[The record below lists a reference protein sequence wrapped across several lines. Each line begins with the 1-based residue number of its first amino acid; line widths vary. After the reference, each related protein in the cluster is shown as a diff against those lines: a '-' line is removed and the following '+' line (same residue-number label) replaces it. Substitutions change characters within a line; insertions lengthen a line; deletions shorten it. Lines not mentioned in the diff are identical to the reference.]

1 VQDVFGNTVTS
12 ATDQISLT
20 IGSGPPGGTFSSGS
34 STYTNVATSSG
45 VATFT
50 GVALSLAGTYTLTA
64 VRSGLT
70 SATSSAIVISAA
82 AASKLAFVQGPS
94 SGFAGTA
101 LSPAISVQI
110 QDQNGNP
117 VSASGVNITLTPSAG
132 AINAGSTATT
142 NSSGRATFSAVT
154 IDATAIGLTLIASA
168 GGLTSTGASPE
179 FNVTVAVA
187 NGALLTDTATDGS
200 GSGVKSVAYYYCTG
214 YSGSCASSN
223 WTAIGSSITAAGNY
237 QVSWT
242 SQPANG
248 AYRVVAVGTD
258 NVTNTS
264 LPAAS
269 VPVTVAN

>member
-1 VQDVFGNTVTS
+1 M
-12 ATDQISLT
+12 
-20 IGSGPPGGTFSSGS
+20 
-34 STYTNVATSSG
+34 
-45 VATFT
+45 
-50 GVALSLAGTYTLTA
+50 
-64 VRSGLT
+64 
-70 SATSSAIVISAA
+70 
-82 AASKLAFVQGPS
+82 AFIQGPS
-94 SGFAGTA
+94 NGFAGTA
-101 LSPAISVQI
+101 LSPAITVQV
-110 QDQNGNP
+110 QDQNGNA
-117 VSASGVNITLTPSAG
+117 VSASGISITLTPSAG
-132 AINAGSTATT
+132 VIDAGSTATT

-154 IDATAIGLTLIASA
+154 INATALGLTLTASG
-168 GGLTSTGASPE
+168 GGLTSTGASSV

-187 NGALLTDTATDGS
+187 NGALLTDTTTDGS

-214 YSGSCASSN
+214 YSGSCTSSN

-248 AYRVVAVGTD
+248 AYRVVAAGTD